1 MPENGAKFIIQQ
13 LNRQIALRDAKDGQ
27 TDGVIQPDN
36 WNDFAEA
43 VGTYQIPKGAT
54 ISVKR
59 AEKEISKIFEG
70 DTQEMRDLYDKF
82 LSCAQMASDSGYKIG
97 GELLRISL
105 QKEALTIGK
114 HDKDGYVVLAPDE
127 SNEKVKELKIP
138 YKNTKLSREEKRLKA
153 VMYNPDSKV
162 ARGASASTVLQ
173 SAVQKWFDEGA
184 TSDTPIVLKT
194 LYKEKWNS
202 ADDIDLGLGV
212 GDCYLAGLKYDNNGT
227 VTGYIQD
234 VYDYSPIYHGTHL
247 GVVTDAVNDACKLQ
261 DAGKLH
267 KYRVIIP
274 VTVKVNTN
282 YKSTQDLRTYEES
295 WSDKISRGFTRDQK
309 DRTPNWVKKGVRNVV
324 DGTQNLVRKVS
335 DWVK

>member
-1 MPENGAKFIIQQ
+1 MPTGHAKFMIQQ
-13 LNRQIALRDAKDGQ
+13 FNRLIALRDAKDGQ
-27 TDGVIQPDN
+27 TDGVLQADN
-36 WNDFAEA
+36 WNDLAEA
-43 VGTYQIPKGAT
+43 AGAYWLPSGAT
-54 ISVKR
+54 ITVKK
-59 AEKEISKIFEG
+59 AEKEISQIFEG
-70 DTQEMRDLYDKF
+70 DTKELRDLHEKF
-82 LSCAQMASDSGYKIG
+82 LSCANLASDSGYKIG
-97 GELLRISL
+97 GELLKISL
-105 QKEALTIGK
+105 QKEALTIGS
-114 HDKDGYVVLAPDE
+114 HDKDGYVVLSPDE

-138 YKNTKLSREEKRLKA
+138 YKDTKLSREEKRLKA

-162 ARGASASTVLQ
+162 ARGTSASTVLI

-184 TSDTPIVLKT
+184 KSDKPIVLKT

-212 GDCYLAGLKYDNNGT
+212 GDCYLAGLKYNDNGT

-234 VYDYSPIYHGTHL
+234 VYDYDPVYHGTHL

-282 YKSTQDLRTYEES
+282 FKSTQDLRTYEES

-309 DRTPNWVKKGVRNVV
+309 DRTPNWIKNGARKVV
-324 DGTQNLVRKVS
+324 DGTQNFFRRVR